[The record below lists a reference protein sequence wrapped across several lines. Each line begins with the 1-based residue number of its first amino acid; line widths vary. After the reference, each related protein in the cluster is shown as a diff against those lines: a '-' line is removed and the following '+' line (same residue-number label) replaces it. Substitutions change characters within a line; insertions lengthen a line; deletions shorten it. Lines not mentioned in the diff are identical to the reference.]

1 MTRPFEGVKILD
13 FTQVL
18 AGPYASYQLA
28 LLGADVIKVERR
40 EGEDMRRTP
49 LSREW
54 ADRGL
59 APGWQAINGNKRS
72 LTLDL
77 QKAEAITIVKQLAAQ
92 ADVVMENFRP
102 GVMDKLGIGYAAL
115 SAINPRLIYCAI
127 SGFGQTGPERSG
139 AGYDGKI
146 QAMSGIMAITGH
158 EETGPTRAGF
168 AVCDV
173 LSGATAAFGV
183 SSALFQRTHTGK
195 GQMVDVS
202 MLEATLAF
210 LSGQVADYAVAGHRQ
225 QLSGN
230 QAVSRRP
237 TANLFKAGEGYLL
250 LAVNSEKQYRALM
263 TALGRADALEDPR
276 FADWF
281 ARQEN
286 EPALR
291 AIIEQALAQK
301 DAARMGEDPR
311 CRRRALRQHL
321 EGRGGDR
328 SPADSG
334 ARAPSRR
341 STRPMAGCALPA
353 AASSSPMAA
362 AGSIR
367 WRPNS
372 APTPTRC
379 WARSAMTPTR
389 SRSCARARSSERRRC
404 HAGGGVAVSTLTPP
418 NDVTRPRWSIT
429 IWVASW
435 RNSAASWLT

>member
-54 ADRGL
+54 AERGL

-77 QKAEAITIVKQLAAQ
+77 SKAEAIAIVKKLAAGI
-92 ADVVMENFRP
+92 DVVMENFRP
-102 GVMDKLGIGYAAL
+102 GVMDRLGIGYEAL
-115 SAINPRLIYCAI
+115 SAVNPKLIYCAV
-127 SGFGQTGPERSG
+127 SGFGQTGPDRLRP
-139 AGYDGKI
+139 GYDGKV

-158 EETGPTRAGF
+158 PETGPTRAGF

-183 SSALFQRTHTGK
+183 SSALYQRDRTGK
-195 GQMVDVS
+195 GQFVDVS

-210 LSGQVADYAVAGHRQ
+210 LSGQIADWSVAGHRQ

-230 QAVSRRP
+230 QAVSRKP
-237 TANLFKAGEGYLL
+237 TANLFRAGDGYIL
-250 LAVNSEKQYRALM
+250 LAVNNEKQYRALM
-263 TALGRADALEDPR
+263 IALGREDTLADPR

-281 ARQEN
+281 SRNEN

-291 AIIEQALAQK
+291 AIIEEALATKSPREWETILEDAGAPCASIWKVEEIIDHPHIASRGAIQEIDTRYGRLRFAGSGFQLAHGGGRLDRMAPELGADTDAVLGELGY
-301 DAARMGEDPR
+301 DAAAIAE
-311 CRRRALRQHL
+311 L
-321 EGRGGDR
+321 
-328 SPADSG
+328 
-334 ARAPSRR
+334 
-341 STRPMAGCALPA
+341 
-353 AASSSPMAA
+353 
-362 AGSIR
+362 
-367 WRPNS
+367 
-372 APTPTRC
+372 
-379 WARSAMTPTR
+379 
-389 SRSCARARSSERRRC
+389 RAREI
-404 HAGGGVAVSTLTPP
+404 V
-418 NDVTRPRWSIT
+418 
-429 IWVASW
+429 
-435 RNSAASWLT
+435 

>member
-49 LSREW
+49 LNKDW

-59 APGWQAINGNKRS
+59 APGWLAINGNKKS

-77 QKAEAITIVKQLAAQ
+77 QKKEAVEIVKRLAAK

-102 GVMDKLGIGYAAL
+102 GVMDKLGIGYEAL
-115 SAINPRLIYCAI
+115 SKINPRLIYCAI
-127 SGFGQTGPERSG
+127 SAFGQTGPERLG

-146 QAMSGIMAITGH
+146 QAMSGIMSITGH
-158 EETGPTRAGF
+158 EATGPTRAGF

-195 GQMVDVS
+195 GQLVDVS

-210 LSGQVADYAVAGHRQ
+210 LSGPVADFTVAGHRQ
-225 QLSGN
+225 SLSGN

-237 TANLFKAGEGYLL
+237 TANLFKAGDGFLL
-250 LAVNSEKQYRALM
+250 LAVNSEKQFQSLM
-263 TALGRADALEDPR
+263 KALGHEHLLQDPR
-276 FADWF
+276 FIDWF

-291 AIIEQALAQK
+291 KIIEDTL
-301 DAARMGEDPR
+301 
-311 CRRRALRQHL
+311 
-321 EGRGGDR
+321 
-328 SPADSG
+328 
-334 ARAPSRR
+334 
-341 STRPMAGCALPA
+341 STRPPKEWEKILD
-353 AASSSPMAA
+353 A
-362 AGSIR
+362 AGAPCASIWKVEEVIDHPQIEAR
-367 WRPNS
+367 K
-372 APTPTRC
+372 AVQTVDTPYGKLRFMGNGFQL
-379 WARSAMTPTR
+379 A
-389 SRSCARARSSERRRC
+389 
-404 HAGGGVAVSTLTPP
+404 HGGGKLDKMGPSLGAD
-418 NDVTRPRWSIT
+418 NDAILADAGYSKDEIKSFRDGAIV
-429 IWVASW
+429 
-435 RNSAASWLT
+435 

>member
-1 MTRPFEGVKILD
+1 VTRPFEGVKILD

-40 EGEDMRRTP
+40 GGEDMRRTP

-77 QKAEAITIVKQLAAQ
+77 SRPEAVAIVRQLAAET
-92 ADVVMENFRP
+92 DVVMENFRP

-115 SAINPRLIYCAI
+115 SEINPRLIYCAI
-127 SGFGQTGPERSG
+127 SGFGQTGPQRSG

-158 EETGPTRAGF
+158 EATGPTRAGF

-173 LSGATAAFGV
+173 LTGSTAAFGV
-183 SSALFQRTHTGK
+183 SSALFQRSHTGK

-210 LSGQVADYAVAGHRQ
+210 LSGQVADYTVAGHRQ

-230 QAVSRRP
+230 QAVSRKP
-237 TANLFKAGEGYLL
+237 TANLFRAGDGYLL
-250 LAVNSEKQYRALM
+250 LAVNSEQQYRALM
-263 TALGRADALEDPR
+263 AALGRADTLQDPR

-281 ARQEN
+281 SRQQN

-291 AIIEQALAQK
+291 TVIEEALAAK
-301 DAARMGEDPR
+301 TPREWEKILDAAGAPCASIWKVEEVIDHPQIVARGAVQEIDTPYGR
-311 CRRRALRQHL
+311 LRF
-321 EGRGGDR
+321 
-328 SPADSG
+328 
-334 ARAPSRR
+334 
-341 STRPMAGCALPA
+341 
-353 AASSSPMAA
+353 
-362 AGSIR
+362 AGSGFQL
-367 WRPNS
+367 
-372 APTPTRC
+372 A
-379 WARSAMTPTR
+379 
-389 SRSCARARSSERRRC
+389 
-404 HAGGGVAVSTLTPP
+404 HGGGRLDSMAPELGAHTDEVLTALGYDT
-418 NDVTRPRWSIT
+418 NAI
-429 IWVASW
+429 
-435 RNSAASWLT
+435 AALHAREIV

>member
-1 MTRPFEGVKILD
+1 LTRPFEGVKILD

-77 QKAEAITIVKQLAAQ
+77 AKPEAIKIVKQLAAQ

-102 GVMDKLGIGYAAL
+102 GVMDKLGIGYVAL

-127 SGFGQTGPERSG
+127 SGFGQTGPERLG

-146 QAMSGIMAITGH
+146 QALSGIMSITGH
-158 EETGPTRAGF
+158 AETGPTRAGF

-210 LSGQVADYAVAGHRQ
+210 LSGQVADYSVAGHRQ

-237 TANLFKAGEGYLL
+237 TANLFKAGKDGYIL
-250 LAVNSEKQYRALM
+250 LAVNNEKQFIALM
-263 TALGRADALEDPR
+263 KAIGREDVLSDPR

-281 ARQEN
+281 LRNEN

-291 AIIEQALAQK
+291 KIIEDVLATK
-301 DAARMGEDPR
+301 DPKEWEAILDAAGAPCANIWRIEEIIDHPQLEFRKALQKVDTPFGQLRFAGSGFRLEHGGGKLDRM
-311 CRRRALRQHL
+311 
-321 EGRGGDR
+321 
-328 SPADSG
+328 
-334 ARAPSRR
+334 APSL
-341 STRPMAGCALPA
+341 SQHTDEVLAEAGYNKDEVAALHKA
-353 AASSSPMAA
+353 A
-362 AGSIR
+362 
-367 WRPNS
+367 
-372 APTPTRC
+372 
-379 WARSAMTPTR
+379 
-389 SRSCARARSSERRRC
+389 
-404 HAGGGVAVSTLTPP
+404 VV
-418 NDVTRPRWSIT
+418 
-429 IWVASW
+429 
-435 RNSAASWLT
+435 

>member
-1 MTRPFEGVKILD
+1 LTRPFKGVKILD

-59 APGWQAINGNKRS
+59 APGWQAVNGNKRS

-77 QKAEAITIVKQLAAQ
+77 RKAEAITIVKKLAAQ

-115 SAINPRLIYCAI
+115 SDINPRLIYCAV
-127 SGFGQTGPERSG
+127 SGFGQTGPERNG

-173 LSGATAAFGV
+173 LSGATAAFAV

-195 GQMVDVS
+195 GQLVDVS
-202 MLEATLAF
+202 MLEATLAC
-210 LSGQVADYAVAGHRQ
+210 LSGPVADYTVTGHRQ

-237 TANLFKAGEGYLL
+237 TANLFKAGDGYLL
-250 LAVNSEKQYRALM
+250 LAVNTEKQYRALM
-263 TALGRADALEDPR
+263 AALGRADVLEDLR

-281 ARQEN
+281 TRQEN

-291 AIIEQALAQK
+291 AIIEDALSHK
-301 DAARMGEDPR
+301 DPREWEKILDAAGAPCASIWKVEEVIDHPQILA
-311 CRRRALRQHL
+311 RRAVQEIDTRYGRLRF
-321 EGRGGDR
+321 
-328 SPADSG
+328 
-334 ARAPSRR
+334 
-341 STRPMAGCALPA
+341 
-353 AASSSPMAA
+353 
-362 AGSIR
+362 AGSGFQLAHGGGR
-367 WRPNS
+367 LDS
-372 APTPTRC
+372 MAPELGAHTDEVLISLGYD
-379 WARSAMTPTR
+379 ADAI
-389 SRSCARARSSERRRC
+389 ADLRAREI
-404 HAGGGVAVSTLTPP
+404 V
-418 NDVTRPRWSIT
+418 
-429 IWVASW
+429 
-435 RNSAASWLT
+435 